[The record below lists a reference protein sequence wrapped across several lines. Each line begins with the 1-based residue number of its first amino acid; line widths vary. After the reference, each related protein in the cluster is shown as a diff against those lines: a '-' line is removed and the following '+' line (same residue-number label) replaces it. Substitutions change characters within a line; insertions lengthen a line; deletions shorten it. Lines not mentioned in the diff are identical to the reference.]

1 MTTYEKNLKI
11 LAKYYPG
18 MDTIITEAKEHMEP
32 ELEIMEEDSYD
43 GTPILKVKKDNKT
56 YYLNGRRNT
65 EDPARM
71 WVDTLRELQRNAPIL
86 MMGVGNP
93 SYLKELVERT
103 EKRITIIVYEPSLQI
118 YIKFLEMVDLERWME
133 KHLMIFWVDG
143 LQGMDEK
150 QMRVMLGKILKYEM
164 LNLSR
169 RIILPNYEVLF
180 GEKALNFTRICREIA
195 MREVV
200 QFNTQQVFSSVM
212 VKNLFANVRYLRTGY
227 KTTQLPEVIPRNIPG
242 IVVAAGPS
250 LNKNILELKRAKGK
264 AFIVAVDT
272 AIKPLLKAGIIPDMF
287 VIIDAMKPLEL
298 VEIEEARKIPLMT
311 TLNAAPEVLGYHTGM
326 KFFYN
331 EGYQFAERIFLKSG
345 QPVQDIPS
353 GGSVAT
359 NVFSLFCK
367 IGIKTIILVGQDLA
381 YTGNKSHAD
390 GTFQKVMK
398 EEDTSNFMMVEGNYE
413 EKVPTRT
420 DFKVFLDWYNQ
431 SIEICQRQ
439 VPEFRVINATE
450 GGAKIKHTEIM
461 TLHEAIDQECT
472 EEIDIQECLRKLHPM
487 LNEEA
492 RAWATEYLQGLP
504 QEYEKLKIDSGK
516 LKKLYE
522 KLDKICDRKNID
534 PKEYLNLLKRIKKI
548 STAMEKA
555 STYQLIAITLSNAQY
570 IMGNEQFMSE
580 DTMQKEGKEIA
591 RKGMLYTKNVME
603 MAELFREMA
612 EAEFADLA

>member
-18 MDTIITEAKEHMEP
+18 MDTIITEAKDHMEP
-32 ELEIMEEDSYD
+32 DLEIVEESAYD
-43 GTPILKVKKDNKT
+43 GTTVLKIKKDHKS
-56 YYLNGRRNT
+56 YYLNGKRNT
-65 EDPARM
+65 KDPAKM
-71 WVDTLRELQRNAPIL
+71 WVDTLRELQRNAPVL

-93 SYLKELVERT
+93 SYLQELVERT
-103 EKRITIIVYEPSLQI
+103 EKRITIIVYEPSLWI
-118 YIKFLEMVDLERWME
+118 FLKFLEMVNIERWME
-133 KHLMIFWVDG
+133 KHLIIFWVDG
-143 LQGMDEK
+143 LEGMDEK
-150 QMRVMLGKILKYEM
+150 QMRIMLGRILKYEM

-169 RIILPNYEVLF
+169 RIILPNYEVIF
-180 GEKALNFTRICREIA
+180 AEKALNFARICREIA

-200 QFNTQQVFSSVM
+200 QFNTQQVFSNVM
-212 VKNLFANVRYLRTGY
+212 AKNLFANARYLCNGY
-227 KTTQLPEVIPRNIPG
+227 KTTQLPGVIPKDIPG
-242 IVVAAGPS
+242 ILVAAGPS

-298 VEIEEARKIPLMT
+298 VELKEAKNIPLMT
-311 TLNAAPEVLGYHTGM
+311 TLNASPEVLEYHEGM

-331 EGYQFAERIFLKSG
+331 EGYQFAERIFLKTG

-359 NVFSLFCK
+359 NVFSLFCR

-390 GTFQKVMK
+390 GTFQKVME

-431 SIEICQRQ
+431 SIEICQKQ
-439 VPEFRVINATE
+439 VADFRVINATE
-450 GGAKIKHTEIM
+450 GGAKIQHTEIM
-461 TLHEAIDQECT
+461 TLSEAIDQECT
-472 EEIDIQECLRKLHPM
+472 KEIDIQECLGKLEPM
-487 LNEEA
+487 LKEEA
-492 RAWATEYLQGLP
+492 REWARKYLHGLP
-504 QEYEKLKIDSGK
+504 QEFEKLKVDSGK
-516 LKKLYE
+516 LKKSYE
-522 KLDKICDRKNID
+522 KLDKICNRKNID
-534 PKEYLNLLKRIKKI
+534 QKEYLNLLKKIKKI

-555 STYQLIAITLSNAQY
+555 STYQLVAITLSNAQY
-570 IMGNEQFMSE
+570 IMGNEEFMSE

-591 RKGMLYTKNVME
+591 RKGILYTKNVIE

-612 EAEFADLA
+612 EDIFADLA